1 MGLVSVTS
9 DFYLDPNIK
18 IQPVTGNYKSLY
30 DFTDQFAPDVHDQI
44 IDQYGNQ
51 TIRGFLDK
59 YAMEEEISAD
69 TQYFAMA
76 GRRRKV
82 LEGVTRAADVF
93 TSAAHTIRPNENF
106 MVIDKATK
114 KVDYGI
120 CVSEGYDAGKF
131 TAKVYEASDW
141 TVGTT
146 GLTVIAAG
154 YEFQKGSP
162 GMTRAL
168 TREVEIDST
177 SLIIGKD
184 MWEINGSD
192 ACNISWIKGLDG
204 KYYWFS
210 SEIEEARER
219 MKDQLEIQAFV
230 GKKVADGSPAKTA
243 GFRGY
248 EGIFD
253 KIRNGGNSFEGGI
266 SSTSDIESLIKR
278 LDKVN
283 GEKYNMLYL
292 STEASLDIDKFLASV
307 GGNTAPTWGYF
318 DNDKKVIN
326 FGFEGFRMGGYEF
339 YKSTWKM
346 LKDPTVLNPDNFAP
360 ENQIHGIMVP
370 LGNTVV
376 NTGYNGDLSGQTT
389 TINTNY
395 LTMLYKGMPGY
406 SRKLQTT
413 FHGSQIVPDATNTN
427 DVFGID
433 WLTEWGL
440 RAVGLKKW
448 GIFEGKVS

>member
-82 LEGVTRAADVF
+82 LEGVTRASDVF

-120 CVSEGYDAGKF
+120 CVSEGYGAGKF
-131 TAKVYEASDW
+131 TAKVYEAADW

-192 ACNISWIKGLDG
+192 ACNRNRGG
-204 KYYWFS
+204 
-210 SEIEEARER
+210 ERENER
-219 MKDQLEIQAFV
+219 
-230 GKKVADGSPAKTA
+230 PT
-243 GFRGY
+243 
-248 EGIFD
+248 
-253 KIRNGGNSFEGGI
+253 GNS
-266 SSTSDIESLIKR
+266 
-278 LDKVN
+278 
-283 GEKYNMLYL
+283 
-292 STEASLDIDKFLASV
+292 SV
-307 GGNTAPTWGYF
+307 RW
-318 DNDKKVIN
+318 
-326 FGFEGFRMGGYEF
+326 
-339 YKSTWKM
+339 
-346 LKDPTVLNPDNFAP
+346 
-360 ENQIHGIMVP
+360 
-370 LGNTVV
+370 
-376 NTGYNGDLSGQTT
+376 
-389 TINTNY
+389 
-395 LTMLYKGMPGY
+395 
-406 SRKLQTT
+406 
-413 FHGSQIVPDATNTN
+413 
-427 DVFGID
+427 
-433 WLTEWGL
+433 
-440 RAVGLKKW
+440 
-448 GIFEGKVS
+448 